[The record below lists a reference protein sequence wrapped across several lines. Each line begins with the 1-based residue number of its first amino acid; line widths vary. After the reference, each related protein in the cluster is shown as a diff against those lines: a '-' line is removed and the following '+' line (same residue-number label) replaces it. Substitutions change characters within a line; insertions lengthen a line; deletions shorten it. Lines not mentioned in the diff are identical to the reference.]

1 MNVKSDPYYHIRSI
15 KRRAPLDN
23 DTLVAVT
30 HPEKNICFGK
40 DMVLYFSSIQKLR
53 SANFDPI
60 V

>member
-1 MNVKSDPYYHIRSI
+1 MSNLTIIIRSI

-40 DMVLYFSSIQKLR
+40 DMVLYFSLIQKLR

>member
-1 MNVKSDPYYHIRSI
+1 MSNLTLIIRSI
-15 KRRAPLDN
+15 ERRAPLDN
-23 DTLVAVT
+23 DTLLAVT

-40 DMVLYFSSIQKLR
+40 DVVLYFSLIQKLR

>member
-1 MNVKSDPYYHIRSI
+1 MNVKSDPYYQVN
-15 KRRAPLDN
+15 KKNN

-40 DMVLYFSSIQKLR
+40 DMVLYFSLIQKLR

>member
-1 MNVKSDPYYHIRSI
+1 MSNLTLIIRSI

-40 DMVLYFSSIQKLR
+40 DIIMVLYFSLIQKLR